1 MSEVKEVKKE
11 LNMEDLFQIMMNMK
25 SDLKIIN
32 KNSKKSIMSIESLK
46 EDLNKNSKENFKLK
60 KELEE
65 RKNNEIKIYKKI
77 ILILDQIDNLQKF
90 MLDLDNMDLSQNLE
104 IMRKIIRKEMSEI
117 NLVEIK
123 SMGELFNP
131 ELHKCIAVEEDKFR
145 ESKEIIGVVER
156 GYMLKGKVIRPASVI
171 IAKNS
176 LRS

>member
-11 LNMEDLFQIMMNMK
+11 SNMEELFQMIRNMK
-25 SDLKIIN
+25 SDLKTIN

-60 KELEE
+60 KEIEE
-65 RKNNEIKIYKKI
+65 RKNNEIKFYKKI
-77 ILILDQIDNLQKF
+77 ILILDQIDNLQKIIF
-90 MLDLDNMDLSQNLE
+90 DLDDVDLSKNLE

-145 ESKEIIGVVER
+145 ENKEIIGVVER

-171 IAKNS
+171 IARN
-176 LRS
+176 L

>member
-1 MSEVKEVKKE
+1 MGEVKEVKKE

-46 EDLNKNSKENFKLK
+46 EDLNKNTKENFKLK

-90 MLDLDNMDLSQNLE
+90 MLDLDNMYLSQNLE
-104 IMRKIIRKEMSEI
+104 IIRKEMSEI